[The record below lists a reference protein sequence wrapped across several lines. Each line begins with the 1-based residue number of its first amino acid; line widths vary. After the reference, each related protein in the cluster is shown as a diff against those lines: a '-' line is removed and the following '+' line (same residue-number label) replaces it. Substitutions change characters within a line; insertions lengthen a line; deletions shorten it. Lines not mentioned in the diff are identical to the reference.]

1 MKQILVICHR
11 EFKARIM
18 KILAELEKRMEDFRD
33 VLTVEIKMQ
42 ELRFKNN
49 WGNEQKDEK
58 SRGIDT

>member
-1 MKQILVICHR
+1 
-11 EFKARIM
+11 M